1 MAPPVPCKKHSQR
14 PTRERTI
21 PILERMVIIMLEQQ
35 DWITYAPHILT
46 EWETCLAEGRDVEK
60 YKQLAIDI
68 HQLQG
73 KKEALAIEAGK
84 LMTEAPIREDFSYV
98 EPSTL
103 EEIRAARPKKQPALE
118 NHLNAAQWRDKLQ
131 GAWIGRI
138 SGCLLG
144 KPLEGIRYEN
154 LQDVLKTTD
163 NYPMSRY
170 ITSDQF
176 TDELCARSAWPLRE
190 RGCWAERAPRES
202 SPSTTTPTIRCWPCA
217 SCKIMDGISGQP
229 TCWRPGRPTIPI
241 CRSARLNAFATA
253 TPLWE
258 CCRPKTA
265 TYRNPFREMVGARIR
280 GDFFGFVTPGE
291 IELAA
296 ELGWRDASIS
306 HVKNGIYGEMYI
318 CAMIAAAAV
327 CDDME
332 SIIEAGLSQIPENS
346 RHYQSM
352 RQVIAWYKEGL
363 TAEQTMEKI
372 QELHREDLFSGWCG
386 TIPNDMIVTM
396 ALLYGEGDF
405 GRSICLAVQ
414 AAYDTDCNGATVGSI
429 VGIRNGKSKIDPYW
443 IEPYQERLSTA
454 ILDYSEV
461 TVEELV
467 DKTLEVIAKRNRK

>member
-1 MAPPVPCKKHSQR
+1 
-14 PTRERTI
+14 
-21 PILERMVIIMLEQQ
+21 MVIIMLEQQ

-190 RGCWAERAPRES
+190 RGCWANELHGIEPIDDDTNYPVLALRIMQNYGWDFRPADVLEAWMTYDPYLQVCTAER
-202 SPSTTTPTIRCWPCA
+202 
-217 SCKIMDGISGQP
+217 
-229 TCWRPGRPTIPI
+229 I
-241 CRSARLNAFATA
+241 CYRNAAMGML
-253 TPLWE
+253 PPE
-258 CCRPKTA
+258 TA